1 LSARLAV
8 AALLLL
14 LGACSVKPAPFPVPA
29 SELGSGPGLLSGP
42 SGEFTLYRQ

>member
-1 LSARLAV
+1 LSRLAV

-14 LGACSVKPAPFPVPA
+14 LGACGVKPAPFPVPE